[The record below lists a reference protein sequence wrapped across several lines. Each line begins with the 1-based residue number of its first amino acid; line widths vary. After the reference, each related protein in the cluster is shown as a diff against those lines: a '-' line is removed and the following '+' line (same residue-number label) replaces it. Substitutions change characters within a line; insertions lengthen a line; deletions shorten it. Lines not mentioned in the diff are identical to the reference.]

1 MTCQDGPVARHSG
14 NFLNPRS
21 ASQQLSWRRWLLG
34 WELWVTLHLLVAWFM
49 PGILRALAAPSKL
62 PLPAHGEM
70 PMAGKTRLHSFLS
83 SAALPAYHVLMA
95 LVLPAATGVVAFG
108 SPVQLLTLQTFLWH

>member
-1 MTCQDGPVARHSG
+1 M
-14 NFLNPRS
+14 
-21 ASQQLSWRRWLLG
+21 G

-62 PLPAHGEM
+62 PLPAQG
-70 PMAGKTRLHSFLS
+70 PISVAGKTRLHSLLS
-83 SAALPAYHVLMA
+83 SAALPAYHILMA
-95 LVLPAATGVVAFG
+95 LVLPAATGVAAFG